1 MSNSMVTM
9 RYLDTQDGQVQVK
22 WWKHSQMLLI
32 YNVRMSQASGD
43 QGGLDDPKCVRQ
55 FTDLCRDLLSLSKY
69 AIEEVRLVGIVDDP
83 ELLDLEHTILLKKR
97 YLQSIVDPVPIPFIN
112 RTKWFERTMRENQEQ
127 RHNVLQE
134 IHKLDDERGRR
145 NTVWSLLS
153 KFGWE
158 KLTDTE
164 YRLCNI
170 SKVDNVSRL

>member
-1 MSNSMVTM
+1 M
-9 RYLDTQDGQVQVK
+9 
-22 WWKHSQMLLI
+22 
-32 YNVRMSQASGD
+32 
-43 QGGLDDPKCVRQ
+43 
-55 FTDLCRDLLSLSKY
+55 DLLSLSKY
-69 AIEEVRLVGIVDDP
+69 AIEEVRLVDIVDDP
-83 ELLDLEHTILLKKR
+83 ELLDLEHTIILKKR

-112 RTKWFERTMRENQEQ
+112 RTKWFERTLRENQEQ

-153 KFGWE
+153 KFGWQ

-164 YRLCNI
+164 YRLCNV